1 MSKCDKLL
9 KRARQAPKGVRFE
22 ELCAL
27 AECHGFVF
35 ARQEGSHRVYKHLT
49 FRRIMD
55 FQNDNGQAKPYQVRQ
70 LLEAIDTE
78 AGQGSEGD
86 KVDESNA

>member
-9 KRARQAPKGVRFE
+9 KRARQAPKGVRFK

-27 AECHGFVF
+27 AECYGFVF
-35 ARQEGSHRVYKHLT
+35 ARHEGSHHVYKHPT

-70 LLEAIDTE
+70 LLEAIE
-78 AGQGSEGD
+78 AVASQGSEGD
-86 KVDESNA
+86 TDDESNA

>member
-9 KRARQAPKGVRFE
+9 KRARQAPKAVRFE

-27 AECHGFVF
+27 AECYGFVF
-35 ARQEGSHRVYKHLT
+35 ARQEGSHRVYKHPA
-49 FRRIMD
+49 FRGIMD

-70 LLEAIDTE
+70 LLEAIE
-78 AGQGSEGD
+78 AGAGQANEGD
-86 KVDESNA
+86 TDNESNA